1 MSQIDWGQGT
11 YESTAKDLAPA
22 ARELVAAAQ
31 VQPGERVVDIGAGTG
46 NAALLAADL
55 GAQVTAVEPAA
66 RLREVIQAAAGD
78 RNVTAVDGTAAAIPL
93 PDASADV
100 LLSNF
105 AVIFAPDPQAAAAE
119 FARVA
124 TPAGR
129 VLLTSWLPGGV
140 DEVVGILAR
149 TMREITGSGEAMEGR
164 IDWHD
169 PKALSELFGPFGF
182 EVSSTVHD
190 LTFRAASFEEYW
202 TTRIAQHPLGVATFP
217 LLEKAGR
224 LDEVRALA
232 LEKIAAKWTRPD
244 GTVELPARYLLAVA
258 TRRGT
263 TARS

>member
-1 MSQIDWGQGT
+1 MSQIDWGHGT

-22 ARELVAAAQ
+22 ARELVSAARI
-31 VQPGERVVDIGAGTG
+31 QPGERVVDVGAGTG

-66 RLREVIQAAAGD
+66 RLRAVIQAAAGD
-78 RNVTAVDGTAAAIPL
+78 RNVTAADGTAAAIPL

-105 AVIFAPDPQAAAAE
+105 AVIFAPDPQEAAAE

-129 VLLTSWLPGGV
+129 VLLTSWLPGGF

-149 TMREITGSGEAMEGR
+149 TIREITGSGEAMEGR

-169 PKALSELFGPFGF
+169 PEALSELFGPFGF
-182 EVSSTVHD
+182 EVSATVHE
-190 LTFRAASFEEYW
+190 LAFRASSAEEYW

-217 LLEKAGR
+217 LLEQAGR
-224 LDEVRALA
+224 LDEVRTLA
-232 LEKIAAKWTRPD
+232 LEKIAAKWTHPD
-244 GTVELPARYLLAVA
+244 GAVELPARYLLAVA
-258 TRRGT
+258 TRQGA
-263 TARS
+263 TAHS